1 MVNAILNLIKYVRKH
16 GWKKGMEDWKYQFLM
31 LDTPKQL
38 LKKEIVTYYG
48 ALGGMTLAII
58 VLVTRGSWYIGI
70 PMFFALFIMWYQL
83 KAKLQ
88 ALERMKIFEEQI
100 KELEDNET
108 IEEKPEE
115 ENKDGI

>member
-1 MVNAILNLIKYVRKH
+1 MKNPFFPFINFYRYSKEH
-16 GWKKGMEDWKYQFLM
+16 GFKKAYADWKYKFVM

-38 LKKEIVTYYG
+38 LKKKIVTYYG

-108 IEEKPEE
+108 IEEVK
-115 ENKDGI
+115 